1 VIDLDVEAKEIGAG
15 DPAAFGRWLA
25 GAEAP
30 LRDSLRAFAARV
42 DVESL
47 VQEALLRVWN
57 HAAQIAPDGRPNA
70 LLRWGIRA
78 ARNLAISEL
87 RRARADPTAIEALEA
102 LAGAAPAPVPP
113 DPLLRE
119 CIRRCR
125 AALPRKP
132 AAALAARLDAAGGEP
147 DRVLAARLG
156 MQLNTFLKN
165 VGRARTALRD
175 CLRRLGVEVA

>member
-1 VIDLDVEAKEIGAG
+1 MIDLDLERKDIGAG
-15 DPAAFGRWLA
+15 DSAAFGRWLA
-25 GAEAP
+25 RAEAP
-30 LRDSLRAFAARV
+30 LRDSLRPFATRV
-42 DVESL
+42 DVESI

-57 HAAQIAPDGRPNA
+57 HAPEIEPDGRPNA

-87 RRARADPTAIEALEA
+87 RRARVDLTAIEALEA
-102 LAGAAPAPVPP
+102 LAGIAPDPP
-113 DPLLRE
+113 LSDPLLRDR
-119 CIRRCR
+119 IHRCL

-132 AAALAARLDAAGGEP
+132 AAALAARLGAAGGEP
-147 DRVLAARLG
+147 DRVLAARLS

-165 VGRARTALRD
+165 VGRARTALRE